1 MKEIDVRKETNKK
14 YRKHA
19 SYNFSYGAF
28 YAFFVIICF
37 ALAFFLPE
45 TLILTIPL
53 IIIPFT
59 FAYQFNT
66 SIDNTAPQDRGF
78 SLGKFFS
85 LFKVYFQRPFFG
97 AYRLF
102 EGFFKSLGIF
112 VGFYVVTL
120 LIFLQSLLAKDP
132 GLISMVSSLEYI
144 NDFTEMENLITET
157 LLENE
162 AFLNAVYLSI
172 NIALFPALYMFV
184 HHIGT
189 NSVKIHLSVASGQKL
204 MMREVHAIHRI
215 GFSTFRRQFY
225 KDYYK
230 TIWWI
235 IPSLVVLYYGTLTL
249 LNVLVPD
256 LTLEPGIVGVA
267 VVILFISFIG
277 SYYFSCIETLFL
289 KYQDKYIEASI
300 AQSIKALNELKARN
314 QMSEQEEKE
323 IEEYINQ
330 TKEFL
335 SKAQQEESEEDNEE
349 QKNSDNSES

>member
-1 MKEIDVRKETNKK
+1 MDNMDNIET
-14 YRKHA
+14 
-19 SYNFSYGAF
+19 
-28 YAFFVIICF
+28 
-37 ALAFFLPE
+37 
-45 TLILTIPL
+45 
-53 IIIPFT
+53 
-59 FAYQFNT
+59 
-66 SIDNTAPQDRGF
+66 
-78 SLGKFFS
+78 
-85 LFKVYFQRPFFG
+85 
-97 AYRLF
+97 
-102 EGFFKSLGIF
+102 
-112 VGFYVVTL
+112 
-120 LIFLQSLLAKDP
+120 
-132 GLISMVSSLEYI
+132 
-144 NDFTEMENLITET
+144 LITET
-157 LLENE
+157 LMVNE
-162 AFLNAVYLSI
+162 SFMHIVSLSI
-172 NIALFPALYMFV
+172 GVALFPALYMFV
-184 HHIGT
+184 HHVGT

-230 TIWWI
+230 TIWWM
-235 IPSLVVLYYGTLTL
+235 IPSLVVLYYGTLIL
-249 LNVLVPD
+249 LNIFVPD